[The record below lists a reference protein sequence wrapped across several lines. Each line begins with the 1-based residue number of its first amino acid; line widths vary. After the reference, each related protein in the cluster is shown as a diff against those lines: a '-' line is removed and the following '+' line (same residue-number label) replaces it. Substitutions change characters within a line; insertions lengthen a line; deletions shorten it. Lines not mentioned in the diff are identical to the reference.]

1 MEPADRSASWITSS
15 AKLVKDHG
23 SANVLSLE
31 GLRRAAGDQWPKLR
45 EKVDERL
52 DELLRQQLGPS
63 DFFLSLDDMN
73 RLIITPSLPR
83 QDGLISCL
91 RIAYD
96 LNTGFLG
103 RCSVDQ
109 LTVQPAI
116 AVRDDLIEVDSIARD
131 LVLEL
136 AGSAELGLTK
146 DEGAEQGQGLYP
158 SDHSPETAL
167 QVVYA
172 PVWDALHQV
181 IRAYSCQPL
190 VSGMVFGPENPQ
202 QHMHELTQ
210 VTLNVLKISAGQL
223 RQLLQHGERVLLS
236 VPVSYLVINNPL
248 ARMKFLAECRALD
261 AELRPY
267 LVFSVKDLPAGIP
280 QSRVA
285 EVVTILQAFCGG
297 ITVRAAVRSGQ
308 RLAAFRNAGVRG
320 LGISLRGLVP
330 EEYEREIGILTSEA
344 KRAGVPSFV
353 THINDGFA
361 LNLALAR
368 GVQWLTGA
376 VIAQPVSV
384 PGPLKSLSREQLLR
398 TAA

>member
-1 MEPADRSASWITSS
+1 MEPANRNASWITSS

-31 GLRRAAGDQWPKLR
+31 GFRRAAGDQWMKLR
-45 EKVDERL
+45 EKVGIRL

-63 DFFLSLDDMN
+63 DFFLALDEMN
-73 RLIITPSLPR
+73 RLIFTPSLPR

-96 LNTGFLG
+96 LNSELLG
-103 RCSVDQ
+103 RCRADQ
-109 LTVQPAI
+109 LTVQPAV
-116 AVRDDLIEVDSIARD
+116 AVRDDLIEVDTIAREQ
-131 LVLEL
+131 VLEL
-136 AGSAELGLTK
+136 ASRAELSLAQDDVAEHGSALRLSEHHG
-146 DEGAEQGQGLYP
+146 DGV
-158 SDHSPETAL
+158 L
-167 QVVYA
+167 QVVFA

-181 IRAYSCQPL
+181 IRAYSCQPAIPA
-190 VSGMVFGPENPQ
+190 MAFGPENPQ
-202 QHMHELTQ
+202 QYIHEMTQ
-210 VTLNVLKISAGQL
+210 VTLDLLKLSAAQL

-236 VPVSYLVINNPL
+236 VPVSYLVINNPV
-248 ARMKFLAECRALD
+248 ARMKLLAECRALD

-267 LVFSVKDLPAGIP
+267 LVFSVKDLPPGIP

-297 ITVRAAVRSGQ
+297 ITVRAPLRSGQ

-320 LGISLRGLVP
+320 LGISLKGLAP
-330 EEYEREIGILTSEA
+330 EEYEREIGILTAEA

-353 THINDGFA
+353 TSINDTVA
-361 LNLALAR
+361 LHLALAR
-368 GVQWLTGA
+368 GVQWLCGTAIAPA
-376 VIAQPVSV
+376 VAV

-398 TAA
+398 AAA